1 MLIFET
7 LLEQLPLGV
16 AYLDAKLRFVHINAR
31 LAAMNG
37 LPAAGHI
44 GKSVLEIMP
53 MLAASAEG
61 IARRI
66 LETVSRKKS
75 RWSVKRSSNPGSSG
89 AGAETGTLYE
99 TPAMRSS
106 ASACW

>member
-1 MLIFET
+1 MRHALSRIADMPIFET
-7 LLEQLPLGV
+7 LLEQLPLGA

-66 LETVSRKKS
+66 LETGQPEEVDVNEILFRPT
-75 RWSVKRSSNPGSSG
+75 RQ
-89 AGAETGTLYE
+89 EF
-99 TPAMRSS
+99 
-106 ASACW
+106 